1 MLTHRGSTVV
11 AGSMVSVVAAGRWHP
26 IDIATM
32 STALLRTSRDFKP
45 VWEVGARLLPAPPV
59 ATQQDGQK
67 AATISIVSG
76 ALGLTLIPLVGAV
89 VAIIAGH
96 LARRT
101 LAPGVE
107 GRRLAT
113 AGLSLGYLG
122 LIAPLALIVLG
133 GDPVRELAV
142 ETRCREALS
151 TAAPFTSC
159 GALVADVSL
168 AAGIRKLDALPPPQR
183 LEALG
188 TSLKES
194 ALCRSEPRPSLCVL
208 DATATVD
215 ERRRLTIDALEHAMR
230 AVQPETK
237 AALDALLPRH
247 LP

>member
-1 MLTHRGSTVV
+1 M
-11 AGSMVSVVAAGRWHP
+11 
-26 IDIATM
+26 
-32 STALLRTSRDFKP
+32 
-45 VWEVGARLLPAPPV
+45 
-59 ATQQDGQK
+59 ATQRDGQK

-113 AGLSLGYLG
+113 VGLSLGYLG
-122 LIAPLALIVLG
+122 LVAPLALIVLG
-133 GDPVRELAV
+133 GDPVRELAG
-142 ETRCREALS
+142 ETHCRDALL
-151 TAAPFTSC
+151 TNQPFTACSV
-159 GALVADVSL
+159 LVADVSL
-168 AAGIRKLDALPPPQR
+168 AAGIRRLDSQTPAQR
-183 LEALG
+183 LELLG

-194 ALCRSEPRPSLCVL
+194 ALCRSEPRPALCVL
-208 DATATVD
+208 EATATLD
-215 ERRRLTIDALEHAMR
+215 ERRRLTVEALERAMR

-237 AALDALLPRH
+237 AALDAQLPRH